1 MTAFQVISVIA
12 IFSAAIIPIYISIR
26 VRGANKIRIRT
37 VTIILAVFI
46 LIHGLYHLAEL
57 FGYHRLGEELL
68 EPLSVV
74 ILILFGIM
82 MIRIL
87 YPNSVLTKNHRG
99 GHK

>member
-1 MTAFQVISVIA
+1 MTAFHVISVIA
-12 IFSAAIIPIYISIR
+12 IFSAAIIPIYISIK
-26 VRGANKIRIRT
+26 VSGTNKFRIRT
-37 VTIILAVFI
+37 ITIILALFI

-57 FGYHRLGEELL
+57 FGYRILGEGLL

>member
-1 MTAFQVISVIA
+1 MTAFHVISAIA

-37 VTIILAVFI
+37 ITIILAVFI
-46 LIHGLYHLAEL
+46 LIHGLYHLVEL
-57 FGYHRLGEELL
+57 FGYHRLGEGLL

-87 YPNSVLTKNHRG
+87 YPNSILTNNHRG